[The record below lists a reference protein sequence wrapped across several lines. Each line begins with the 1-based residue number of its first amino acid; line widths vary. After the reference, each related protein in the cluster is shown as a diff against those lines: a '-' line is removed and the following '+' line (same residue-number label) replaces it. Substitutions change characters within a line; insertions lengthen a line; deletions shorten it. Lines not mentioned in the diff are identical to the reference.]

1 MEPDFNKLVEHL
13 TNPVKC
19 KLLLDIQ
26 IKGRA
31 TAKQLAETNPD
42 VPQATLYRY
51 LKKMTKDG
59 MLKVVEEHRI
69 RNTIERVYAVA
80 ESMGGDTK
88 KLLEENN
95 GPAYMQIIAQ
105 GVMGI
110 LREFREY
117 TSRDGIDILHD
128 GSGLTVVP
136 INVTFDEL
144 NEVMTK
150 IGEIVAPLAQNPSAP
165 GRSLHNLCFVITPPK
180 GDAK

>member
-26 IKGRA
+26 SNKQA

-42 VPQATLYRY
+42 VPQATMYRY

-59 MLKVVEEHRI
+59 VLNVVAEKRV

-80 ESMGGDTK
+80 DDLGGDTQ

-117 TSRDGIDILHD
+117 TSQDDIDILHD

-136 INVTFDEL
+136 VNVTPEEL
-144 NEVMTK
+144 REVMQK
-150 IGEIVAPLAQNPSAP
+150 IGEIVTPLTQNAPAA

-180 GDAK
+180 RRSE

>member
-1 MEPDFNKLVEHL
+1 MGTDFNKLVEHL

-19 KLLLDIQ
+19 KLMLDIQ
-26 IKGRA
+26 IKERA

-59 MLKVVEEHRI
+59 VLKVVEENRV

-80 ESMGGDTK
+80 DDLGGDTK

-117 TSRDGIDILHD
+117 TSRDDIDILHD

-136 INVTFDEL
+136 INVTLEEL
-144 NEVMTK
+144 NEVMQK
-150 IGEIVAPLAQNPSAP
+150 IGEIVTPLMQNAPAP

-180 GDAK
+180 RRIE